1 MEESSPVVRD
11 LQRINGSGKIR
22 SKNNRNEANRMSIV
36 GKWTFH
42 YSWGCNGTY
51 FQDEVTFKADGTF
64 ADSQGHGGNWSEDPG
79 MMELQYTPPIRTT
92 YAGNVQGNAMVG
104 ISSTFEGFKGCW
116 YAIKE
121 GIQIFTA
128 AQKKATHDLAGTKR

>member
-1 MEESSPVVRD
+1 MAAERSAASTTEREEN
-11 LQRINGSGKIR
+11 Q
-22 SKNNRNEANRMSIV
+22 MSIV

-51 FQDEVTFKADGTF
+51 IQDEVTFNANGTF

-104 ISSTFEGFKGCW
+104 ISSTFEGLQGCW
-116 YAIKE
+116 YAVKE

-128 AQKKATHDLAGTKR
+128 AQKKATHNLAGTKHK

>member
-1 MEESSPVVRD
+1 
-11 LQRINGSGKIR
+11 
-22 SKNNRNEANRMSIV
+22 MSIV

-51 FQDEVTFKADGTF
+51 IQDEVTFNANGTF

-104 ISSTFEGFKGCW
+104 ISSTFSGLQGCW
-116 YAIKE
+116 YAVKE
-121 GIQIFTA
+121 GIVIFTA
-128 AQKKATHDLAGTKR
+128 AEKKATHDLAGNKHK

>member
-1 MEESSPVVRD
+1 MR
-11 LQRINGSGKIR
+11 LR
-22 SKNNRNEANRMSIV
+22 S
-36 GKWTFH
+36 
-42 YSWGCNGTY
+42 
-51 FQDEVTFKADGTF
+51 KADGTF

-104 ISSTFEGFKGCW
+104 ISSTFGGLQGCW

-121 GIQIFTA
+121 GTQIFRA
-128 AQKKATHDLAGTKR
+128 AEKKAKHDLAGNKR